1 MNQERTAR
9 LAGALYAASGI
20 PAVFSLLY
28 VPGKLIVSGD
38 AAETARR
45 VLASETLFRAGMVCE
60 LVNAVMFVFV
70 VGALYRLFR
79 GVDER
84 QASLMLTLFLPSVP
98 ISFLNVLNEIAA
110 LALFRGADYLSVVGE
125 PQREAL
131 GMLFI
136 RLHGQGI
143 NLAAIFWGLWLVP
156 FGVLVIRSGFFPK
169 VLGWLLLLNS
179 LAYPATSL
187 TSWLAPGY
195 LGVVS
200 RIAVFAELGELWIML
215 WLLIKGANVPPSA
228 AAAAEVR
235 T

>member
-1 MNQERTAR
+1 MNPKRTAR
-9 LAGALYAASGI
+9 LAGILYAACGI

-45 VLASETLFRAGMVCE
+45 VLASQTLFRAGMVCE

-70 VGALYRLFR
+70 VRALYRLFR

-110 LALFRGADYLSVVGE
+110 LVLFRGADYLSVFGE
-125 PQREAL
+125 PEREAL

-136 RLHGQGI
+136 RLHGQGV
-143 NLAAIFWGLWLVP
+143 NLAAIFWGLWLIP

-179 LAYPATSL
+179 LAYPVTSL

-195 LGVVS
+195 LHVVTPF
-200 RIAVFAELGELWIML
+200 ATFAELGELWIML
-215 WLLIKGANVPPSA
+215 WLLIKGANVPPA
-228 AAAAEVR
+228 AAGTA
-235 T
+235 